1 MQTAKQRKPLLGRC
15 VHTSEGLAGPPLAS
29 SPSSH
34 SFCAQ
39 VPATGALS
47 RACDLVQQLHVAY
60 SRLASGLQ
68 GLPTELQWQLQQA
81 RHSICELYG
90 VVSSA
95 ATVVELPVKQLA
107 ESRQGVGQAWRGLEQ
122 VLRSVQQGPPLGWL
136 VGPFTLPANGQ
147 PL

>member
-1 MQTAKQRKPLLGRC
+1 MQTAKQRKPLQGRC